1 MLIDNLVTSTTY
13 NSKLWMFIFMFMF
26 MFIYVYVY
34 IYVNIFMFSFAPH
47 KLNALH
53 IVFWIW
59 SYFKFQQTDHIFKKN
74 CN

>member
-13 NSKLWMFIFMFMF
+13 YFL
-26 MFIYVYVY
+26 
-34 IYVNIFMFSFAPH
+34 FMFSFAQH

-59 SYFKFQQTDHIFKKN
+59 SYFKFQQTDHIFFKTVIKKSQFN
-74 CN
+74 